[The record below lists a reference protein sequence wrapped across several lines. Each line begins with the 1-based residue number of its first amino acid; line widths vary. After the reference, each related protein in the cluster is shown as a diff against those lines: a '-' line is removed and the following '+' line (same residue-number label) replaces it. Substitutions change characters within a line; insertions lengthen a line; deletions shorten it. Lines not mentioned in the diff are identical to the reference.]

1 MLTGRQTQKQ
11 VDSQTYRRGYHS
23 TPLEARKIQ
32 DEMQD
37 VKMASAYLKFSVI
50 LQLLLC
56 PGKVLTQLR
65 CGGNFF

>member
-1 MLTGRQTQKQ
+1 M
-11 VDSQTYRRGYHS
+11 
-23 TPLEARKIQ
+23 Q
-32 DEMQD
+32 DEIQD

-65 CGGNFF
+65 CGGKIFFDRLVSHFHVLIRRVHVLHFHSTHPTP